1 MLKKIVCSAIA
12 IALLWIPA
20 STQSPETPPVQTASF
35 DELLGEDDGPA
46 LAILFGANLRGNL
59 QTCDCA
65 HPRGGLARRIGY
77 IEGFKKKFKQTAV
90 LQLEAGQFL
99 YDSFGY
105 PDYVMLQNEQV
116 ARAFS
121 QWPVE
126 VINLGRYDLSWARKM
141 LAREGLAERMAA
153 LPMLKNLV
161 SANGVFE
168 PDVAAPPPFIIR
180 EVTGPRIKG
189 RKRALRIGFVGL
201 AEPIK
206 PSGGV
211 FDGTVRNMFEVGRQ
225 TVLAA
230 RKKSDVLVIVAHS
243 EFETALRLANENPEA
258 DVVIAGNAATVFNQ
272 RKIGKTTVVCAAPGN
287 TEQGD
292 LRLYLAPDGSFTFK
306 FRSIPLDAAVP
317 SDPAAA
323 AYTEAARKEYSRFR
337 ER

>member
-1 MLKKIVCSAIA
+1 LLKKFAYAAAAVAF
-12 IALLWIPA
+12 LWIP
-20 STQSPETPPVQTASF
+20 SPTQVPENPPVQTASF
-35 DELLGEDDGPA
+35 DELLGEDDGAA

-77 IEGFKKKFKQTAV
+77 VEGFKKKFTQTAV

-99 YDSFGY
+99 YDSLGY

-121 QWPVE
+121 RWPVE
-126 VINLGRYDLSWARKM
+126 VINLGRYDLIWARRM
-141 LAREGLAERMAA
+141 LVREGLPERMAA
-153 LPMLKNLV
+153 LPMLKNLI
-161 SANGVFE
+161 SANGIFE
-168 PDVAAPPPFIIR
+168 PDVAAPPAFIIK
-180 EVTGPRIKG
+180 EVSGPRIKG
-189 RKRALRIGFVGL
+189 RRRVLRIGFVGL

-211 FDGTVRNMFEVGRQ
+211 FDGTVKNMFEVGRK

-230 RKKSDVLVIVAHS
+230 RKKCDVLVIVAHC
-243 EFETALRLANENPEA
+243 EFESALRLATENPEA
-258 DVVIAGNAATVFNQ
+258 DVVIAGNAATVYNL
-272 RKIGKTTVVCAAPGN
+272 RKVGRTTVVCAAPGN

-292 LRLYLAPDGSFTFK
+292 LRLYIAPDGGFTFK
-306 FRSIPLDAAVP
+306 FRSTSLDATVP